1 MGELAGDIDEQLAA
15 LKGVAEDIHTVR
27 DIKAMMAE
35 MEAGRRMTP
44 DRSCSHGDYTPGE
57 VTYTEIYDGEG
68 FRPFG

>member
-27 DIKAMMAE
+27 DIKAMVAE
-35 MEAGRRMTP
+35 MEAGQRTTP
-44 DRSCSHGDYTPGE
+44 GRSCSHGDYTPGE
-57 VTYTEIYDGEG
+57 VTYTEVYGDEG